1 MHVTEGE
8 LVWELQAYP
17 SAIHMQIWK
26 KEIWPGPN
34 WTKKRSKV
42 NTYILSFGLWIWTD
56 PLFKQEK
63 KKIVHKNKRRK
74 VEYHPEDTKK
84 E

>member
-8 LVWELQAYP
+8 LGWELQAYS

-34 WTKKRSKV
+34 WTKKRAKV
-42 NTYILSFGLWIWTD
+42 NTYTLSFGLWIWTD
-56 PLFKQEK
+56 PLFKQGK
-63 KKIVHKNKRRK
+63 KKSYIKTREER
-74 VEYHPEDTKK
+74 
-84 E
+84 